1 MAKWYFDMRNRRFN
15 QMVVYN
21 ILDIGGR
28 KMKKIFCLLVFC
40 IVMSLSLTATGAQF
54 EFHGDMNNRFMLY
67 TNRSDWLNSEQKG
80 EINDDSVGATYGEI
94 KYRYWF
100 EASDD
105 ENNFKGVY
113 GFEIG
118 GIRFGRSGSGK
129 SQGGSYSG
137 DGVNV
142 ETRWA
147 YLDFQTPSIDR

>member
-1 MAKWYFDMRNRRFN
+1 MNKLF
-15 QMVVYN
+15 N
-21 ILDIGGR
+21 IL
-28 KMKKIFCLLVFC
+28 VFGL
-40 IVMSLSLTATGAQF
+40 VMSLSLTAIGAQF
-54 EFHGDMNNRFMLY
+54 EFHGDMNHRFMLY

-105 ENNFKGVY
+105 EGNLKGVY
-113 GFEIG
+113 GIEIG

-129 SQGGSYSG
+129 SQGGSFSG
-137 DGVNV
+137 DGTNL

-147 YLDFQTPSIDR
+147 YLDFQTPSVDRKARWRMGLMLCAQ